1 MTKLFLFLSS
11 RFSLCLSSRAEV
23 AAAIGVEGPLS
34 RDRSFFFVIPSGGR
48 RSDRSRGTCIF
59 AIAILLLFGATACK
73 VGPNYKRPATTVPD
87 QYRGVAPE
95 ASQQAGAQP
104 FAETQWTSVYQDQA
118 LQALIK
124 EALTNNYDIRIA
136 ATRVLQA
143 NANLGI
149 VRADQLPMLNGS
161 GSIINQRSQLTN
173 LTSDKSPTYDT
184 LALSLNYIVDFWGQ
198 YRRATEAA
206 RANLLASQYAQDVVY
221 NSLITSVATD
231 YFLLRQ
237 YDDQLQFSQKTV
249 GVDQEILKLNE
260 IKFKG
265 GESAITD
272 VYQAQTLLQQAEAQ
286 VISTQQFIE
295 QTENNISILLGRNPG
310 PIARGL
316 TITEQPHSPEVPA
329 GLPSAL
335 LQRRPDVRRAEENL
349 VAANAN
355 VGVAKAAFFPQIS
368 LTGTFG
374 AQSTAITSFLQGPA
388 TFWAVGGQALQP
400 LYQGGRIRSQYRLA
414 WAQRDEA
421 ELTYKQ
427 TVNQAFGEVSNNL
440 VGYNQSRQYRMK
452 IEEQTHTYKQM
463 ADLANVRFQGGV
475 TSFLEVQYY
484 EQQYFLS
491 ALSLSQAWYQEL
503 QYYAALYQALGG
515 GWTPQ

>member
-1 MTKLFLFLSS
+1 MTRRLVVPS
-11 RFSLCLSSRAEV
+11 V
-23 AAAIGVEGPLS
+23 AKRSQGTFIFGV
-34 RDRSFFFVIPSGGR
+34 
-48 RSDRSRGTCIF
+48 
-59 AIAILLLFGATACK
+59 AILLLLSTGCK

-87 QYRGVAPE
+87 QYRGLAPE
-95 ASQQAGAQP
+95 ASQQAGAQSY
-104 FAETQWTSVYQDQA
+104 AETPWATVYQDQA

-149 VRADQLPMLNGS
+149 VRADQFPTLNGT
-161 GSIINQRSQLTN
+161 GSVIYERNAIVQHASTF
-173 LTSDKSPTYDT
+173 DT
-184 LALSLNYIVDFWGQ
+184 LGLSLNYIVDFWGQ
-198 YRRATEAA
+198 YRRATESA
-206 RANLLASQYAQDVVY
+206 RATLLATQYAQDVVY

-237 YDDQLQFSQKTV
+237 YDEQLDFSKKTV
-249 GVDQEILKLNE
+249 EVDTEILKLNN

-272 VYQAQTLLQQAEAQ
+272 VYQAETLLQQAQAQ

-316 TITEQPHSPEVPA
+316 TINEQPHLPEVPA

-368 LTGTFG
+368 LTGSFG

-427 TVNQAFGEVSNNL
+427 TVNNAFGDVSNSL
-440 VGYNQSRQYRMK
+440 VGYNQSRLYRMK

>member
-1 MTKLFLFLSS
+1 MTKFKTIAAFLVVLSV
-11 RFSLCLSSRAEV
+11 C
-23 AAAIGVEGPLS
+23 G
-34 RDRSFFFVIPSGGR
+34 
-48 RSDRSRGTCIF
+48 
-59 AIAILLLFGATACK
+59 CK

-87 QYRGVAPE
+87 QYRGVAPDAAAQA
-95 ASQQAGAQP
+95 ASL
-104 FAETQWTSVYQDQA
+104 AESQWAAVYQDPA
-118 LQALIK
+118 LQGLIK

-149 VRADQLPMLNGS
+149 TRANQFPTLNGS
-161 GSIINQRSQLTN
+161 GSITN
-173 LTSDKSPTYDT
+173 ERNAAYPNAPTFDNLG
-184 LALSLNYIVDFWGQ
+184 LALNYVVDFWGQ
-198 YRRATEAA
+198 YRRATESA
-206 RANLLASQYAQDVVY
+206 RASLLATQFGQEVVRA
-221 NSLITSVATD
+221 SLVTSVATD

-237 YDDQLQFSQKTV
+237 YDDQLDFSKKSVEADT
-249 GVDQEILKLNE
+249 EILKLNN

-286 VISTQQFIE
+286 VISTQQAIE
-295 QTENNISILLGRNPG
+295 QTENNLSLLLGRNPG

-316 TITEQPHSPEVPA
+316 GVTEQPHLPEVPA

-335 LQRRPDVRRAEENL
+335 LQRRPDIRRAEENL

-368 LTGTFG
+368 LTGVFG

-388 TFWAVGGQALQP
+388 TFWAVGGQAVQP
-400 LYQGGRIRSQYRLA
+400 IFQGGRIKSQYRLA

-421 ELTYKQ
+421 ELIYKQ
-427 TVNQAFGEVSNNL
+427 TVNQAFGDVSNTL

-452 IEEQTHTYKQM
+452 IQQQTDSYKAM
-463 ADLANVRFQGGV
+463 ANLANVRFQGGV

-491 ALSLSQAWYQEL
+491 ALSLSQAWFAEL
-503 QYYAALYQALGG
+503 QNYAALYQALGG
-515 GWTPQ
+515 GWQQ

>member
-1 MTKLFLFLSS
+1 MINLKTAMVVLLVLSA
-11 RFSLCLSSRAEV
+11 C
-23 AAAIGVEGPLS
+23 
-34 RDRSFFFVIPSGGR
+34 
-48 RSDRSRGTCIF
+48 
-59 AIAILLLFGATACK
+59 ACK
-73 VGPNYKRPATTVPD
+73 LGPNYKRPATTVPD
-87 QYRGVAPE
+87 QYRGAAPSASPQAPE
-95 ASQQAGAQP
+95 QP
-104 FAETQWTSVYQDQA
+104 FAEMQWAAVYQDQV
-118 LQALIK
+118 LQGLIQ
-124 EALTNNYDIRIA
+124 EALTNNYDLRIA
-136 ATRVLQA
+136 ATRVLEA

-149 VRADQLPMLNGS
+149 VRADQFPTLNGS
-161 GSIINQRSQLTN
+161 GSIIYTRNAFYP
-173 LTSDKSPTYDT
+173 KGPTFDN

-206 RANLLASQYAQDVVY
+206 RANLLATQFGQEVVRTT
-221 NSLITSVATD
+221 LISSVATD
-231 YFLLRQ
+231 YFQLRQ
-237 YDDQLQFSQKTV
+237 FDDQLEFSKKSV
-249 GVDQEILKLNE
+249 EAFSEILKLNQ

-272 VYQAQTLLQQAEAQ
+272 VYQAETLLQQAQAQ
-286 VISTQQFIE
+286 VISTQQFVE

-316 TITEQPHSPEVPA
+316 PITEQPSLPEVPT

-335 LQRRPDVRRAEENL
+335 LERRPDVRRAEENL

-355 VGVAKAAFFPQIS
+355 IGVAKAAFFPQIS

-374 AQSTAITSFLQGPA
+374 AQSTALTSFLQGPA
-388 TFWAVGGQALQP
+388 TFWAVGGQAIQP
-400 LYQGGRIRSQYRLA
+400 LYQGGRIKSQYRLA

-427 TVNQAFGEVSNNL
+427 TVQKAFGEVSHSL
-440 VGYNQSRQYRMK
+440 VGYYDSRGYRMK
-452 IEEQTHTYKQM
+452 IQQQTDTYRQM

-491 ALSLSQAWYQEL
+491 ALNLSQAWFTEL
-503 QYYAALYQALGG
+503 QNYAALYQALGG
-515 GWTPQ
+515 GWQP

>member
-1 MTKLFLFLSS
+1 MTKLKTITAFLAVL
-11 RFSLCLSSRAEV
+11 
-23 AAAIGVEGPLS
+23 
-34 RDRSFFFVIPSGGR
+34 FVVG
-48 RSDRSRGTCIF
+48 
-59 AIAILLLFGATACK
+59 CK
-73 VGPNYKRPATTVPD
+73 VGPNYQRPATTVPD
-87 QYRGVAPE
+87 QYRGLAPD
-95 ASQQAGAQP
+95 ASAQAPSIGDSPWAG
-104 FAETQWTSVYQDQA
+104 VYQDPV
-118 LQALIK
+118 LQSLIK
-124 EALTNNYDIRIA
+124 EALTNNYDLRIA

-149 VRADQLPMLNGS
+149 TRSYQFPMLSGS
-161 GSIINQRSQLTN
+161 GSITNERNSLTN
-173 LTSDKSPTYDT
+173 QTTDKSPTYDS
-184 LALSLNYIVDFWGQ
+184 LALSLSYIVDFWGQ

-206 RANLLASQYAQDVVY
+206 RASLLASQFGQEVVRA
-221 NSLITSVATD
+221 SLVDSVATD

-237 YDDQLQFSQKTV
+237 YDEQLEFSKKSVEADT
-249 GVDQEILKLNE
+249 EILKLNN

-316 TITEQPHSPEVPA
+316 SLTEQPHLPEVPA

-335 LQRRPDVRRAEENL
+335 LQRRPDIRSAEENL

-368 LTGTFG
+368 LTGVFG

-388 TFWAVGGQALQP
+388 TFWAVGGGVVQP
-400 LYQGGRIRSQYRLA
+400 IFQGGRIKSQYKLA

-427 TVNQAFGEVSNNL
+427 TVNQAFGDVSNAL

-452 IEEQTHTYKQM
+452 IQQQTASYKAM

-491 ALSLSQAWYQEL
+491 ALSLSQAWYTEL
-503 QYYAALYQALGG
+503 QNYAALYQALGG
-515 GWTPQ
+515 GWQQ

>member
-1 MTKLFLFLSS
+1 MTKLKTDCRARDSS
-11 RFSLCLSSRAEV
+11 FC
-23 AAAIGVEGPLS
+23 
-34 RDRSFFFVIPSGGR
+34 SG
-48 RSDRSRGTCIF
+48 
-59 AIAILLLFGATACK
+59 CK

-87 QYRGVAPE
+87 QYRGVAPD
-95 ASQQAGAQP
+95 ASAQAASL
-104 FAETQWTSVYQDQA
+104 AESQWSAVYQDPV
-118 LQALIK
+118 LQGLIK
-124 EALTNNYDIRIA
+124 EALINNYDLRIA

-149 VRADQLPMLNGS
+149 TRSNQFPMVSGS
-161 GSIINQRSQLTN
+161 GSIINERNSLTN
-173 LTSDKSPTYDT
+173 QTTNKSPTFDS
-184 LALSLNYIVDFWGQ
+184 LALSLSYIVDFWGQ

-206 RANLLASQYAQDVVY
+206 RASLLASQFGQEVVRA
-221 NSLITSVATD
+221 SLVDSVATN

-237 YDDQLQFSQKTV
+237 YDDQLEFSRKSV
-249 GVDQEILKLNE
+249 EADQEILKLNN

-272 VYQAQTLLQQAEAQ
+272 VYQAETLLQQAEAQ

-295 QTENNISILLGRNPG
+295 QTENNLSILLGRNPG

-316 TITEQPHSPEVPA
+316 GVTEQPHLPEVPA

-335 LQRRPDVRRAEENL
+335 LERRPDIRRAEENL

-355 VGVAKAAFFPQIS
+355 VGVAKANFFPQIS
-368 LTGTFG
+368 LTGLFG

-388 TFWAVGGQALQP
+388 TFWAVGGGVVQP
-400 LYQGGRIRSQYRLA
+400 IFQGGRIKSQYKLA

-427 TVNQAFGEVSNNL
+427 TVNQAFGDVSNAL
-440 VGYNQSRQYRMK
+440 VGYSQSRQYRIK
-452 IEEQTHTYKQM
+452 IQQQTATYKQM

-491 ALSLSQAWYQEL
+491 ALSLSQAWYTEL
-503 QYYAALYQALGG
+503 QNYAALYQALGG
-515 GWTPQ
+515 GWQP